1 MPNSRV
7 PPRTCRLVFA
17 ALVGAAAVASATG
30 QARATVSDDRQ
41 VCYKG
46 VFKEKTS
53 LQYRFVLDVGFHS
66 PLVSERDEGGF
77 PQATYTALGKHVAS
91 DRSYKDVHMDV
102 ANGAIIVTDKGSE
115 SGNYQSGARMALEI
129 IGVRHHWHTAEYDC
143 TTAEESATPKTWA
156 CSVRENGKTFDLT
169 LSRLDKK
176 DELCG
181 FFEDGS
187 GTP

>member
-17 ALVGAAAVASATG
+17 ALVGAAAVASAAG
-30 QARATVSDDRQ
+30 DARAAVSDDRQ

-46 VFKEKTS
+46 VFKETTS

-66 PLVSERDEGGF
+66 PLVSKRDEGGF
-77 PQATYTALGKHVAS
+77 PQATYTALGKHVS
-91 DRSYKDVHMDV
+91 SGQSYKNVHMDV
-102 ANGAIIVTDKGSE
+102 ANGAIIVTDRAQG
-115 SGNYQSGARMALEI
+115 SGNYQSGAHMALEI
-129 IGVRHHWHTAEYDC
+129 IGVRHHSHTAEYDC
-143 TTAEESATPKTWA
+143 ATAEESATPKAWE
-156 CSVRENGKTFDLT
+156 CSVRENGKTFDIM

-187 GTP
+187 R